1 VTGEAASSALRPVV
15 VVGAGPVGLTAA
27 LALRAHGL
35 PVVVLEADPAD
46 RPRAGSRAIFIH
58 RESLVHLENLRAG
71 LGWEIAAH
79 GLIWST
85 KRTFWGERQV
95 YEHTYPRPD
104 PRRLPHSTNLAQVE
118 TERLLLDACRDAG
131 VEIAWSSEVEKVD
144 SSPAA
149 VSLRTIGGAE
159 WNTEYV
165 VAADGARSMVRRQL
179 AIDMEGGRSETA
191 FVIVDVAEVEEA
203 PRRPERVFYY
213 RHPAVG
219 NRNVLLVPFAGGWR
233 ADLQCRRDDR
243 TEDFSDPVGVRRWI
257 TQVLPGPYAE
267 RVTWVS
273 TYRFL
278 QVVAERFVDASGRI
292 LLVGEAAHLFAPFG
306 ARGLNSGIADA
317 VEAAEAIATA
327 LEQSTV
333 THGEA
338 RAHDAIERFA
348 VQRRQAAL
356 YNREAAGRALHH
368 MQAASLRTRV
378 ARQGAAVVARAGQ
391 RAGAWLDSAPYGPR
405 AADRGPTKGTY

>member
-1 VTGEAASSALRPVV
+1 MV

-27 LALRAHGL
+27 LALRAQGL
-35 PVVVLEADPAD
+35 PVVVLEADPPD
-46 RPRAGSRAIFIH
+46 RPRIGSRAIFIH
-58 RESLVHLENLRAG
+58 RESLVHLENLRTG

-85 KRTFWGERQV
+85 KRTFWGGRQV
-95 YEHTYPRPD
+95 YEHTYPLPD
-104 PRRLPHSTNLAQVE
+104 QTRLPHSTNLAQVE

-131 VEIAWSSEVEKVD
+131 VEMVWSSAVETVEP
-144 SSPAA
+144 SPAA
-149 VSLRTIGGAE
+149 VRLRTLGGIE
-159 WNTEYV
+159 WNAEYV
-165 VAADGARSMVRRQL
+165 VAADGARSVVRRQL
-179 AIDMEGGRSETA
+179 GIDMEGGRSETA

-219 NRNVLLVPFAGGWR
+219 GRNVLLVPFAGGWR

-243 TEDFSDPVGVRRWI
+243 AEDFSDPEGVRRWI
-257 TQVLPGPYAE
+257 RQVLPGPYAE

-278 QVVAERFVDASGRI
+278 QVVAERFVDASGRV

-317 VEAAEAIATA
+317 VEAAAAIALA
-327 LEQSTV
+327 LEQIAV
-333 THGEA
+333 VHGLAQAHEA
-338 RAHDAIERFA
+338 IDGFA

-356 YNREAAGRALHH
+356 YNRDAARLALDH
-368 MQAASLRTRV
+368 MQAARLPTRV
-378 ARQGAAVVARAGQ
+378 ARRGAAVVARAGQ

-405 AADRGPTKGTY
+405 AAKRGTNTGTY